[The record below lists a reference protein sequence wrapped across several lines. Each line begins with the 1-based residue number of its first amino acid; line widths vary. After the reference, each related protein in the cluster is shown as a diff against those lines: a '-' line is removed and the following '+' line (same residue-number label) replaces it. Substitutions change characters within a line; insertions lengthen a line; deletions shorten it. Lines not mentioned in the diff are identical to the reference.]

1 MPRIS
6 AFLALNVLGAGLLA
20 AAPAEANGR
29 FPAAGQIVV
38 DPGDPSHLLVRAT
51 YGFLTT
57 RDGGAN
63 WDWICEQSVGY
74 SGTLDPPV
82 AITADGSVLAG
93 VFDGL
98 SVTHGD
104 SCGWAFVGGELEKKY
119 FVDVST
125 ERETPAASVAF
136 SSNGLGNNE
145 FLTRL
150 WESPDNAV
158 TWTQAGVDLPAD
170 FLGLTVDVAP
180 SDPAR
185 VYASGLAAI
194 GAGMYVGALQ
204 RSMDRGQTWESF
216 TVPGSDAS
224 TGPYLA
230 AIDPVVPERVYL
242 RLDGEPGKLLVSEDG
257 GETWDEAFV
266 GQGRLKGFALSPDG
280 ATVLVG
286 GDKDGV
292 WRASSATLTFEK
304 VSEVAVD
311 CLAWAGA
318 NVYACASEFK
328 EGFTIGLSTDEGAT
342 FEPIH
347 HLPCLR
353 GPLACD
359 PASSVGTECPSQWP
373 VIAATL
379 DQASC
384 YGAGGAGGASSSSGD
399 MPPPGPTSTASGSGC
414 QATPAGGGMA
424 AALGLCFAA
433 LMLRTIR
440 RRRGL

>member
-1 MPRIS
+1 MLRLS
-6 AFLALNVLGAGLLA
+6 AFLAIAGLGASLFA

-38 DPGDPSHLLVRAT
+38 DPADPSHLLVRAT
-51 YGFLTT
+51 YGLLTT
-57 RDGGAN
+57 RDGGAS
-63 WDWICEQSVGY
+63 WDWICEQAVGY
-74 SGTLDPPV
+74 GDTLDPPV
-82 AITADGSVLAG
+82 AITADGSVIAG

-104 SCGWAFVGGELEKKY
+104 SCGWKLVGGELESK
-119 FVDVST
+119 FFIDVST

-136 SSNGLGNNE
+136 SSNGLGNNA
-145 FLTRL
+145 FQTRL

-158 TWTQAGVDLPAD
+158 TWTQAGADLPAD

-180 SDPAR
+180 SDPTR

-194 GAGMYVGALQ
+194 GGGEYVGALE
-204 RSMDRGQTWESF
+204 RSMDRGQTWERF
-216 TVPGSDAS
+216 PVPGSNAG
-224 TGPYLA
+224 TGPYIA
-230 AIDPVVPERVYL
+230 AIDPAMPDRVYL
-242 RLDGEPGKLLVSEDG
+242 RLDGEPGKLLVSEDA

-266 GQGRLKGFALSPDG
+266 GQGKLKGFALSPDG

-286 GDKDGV
+286 GIKDGV
-292 WRASSATLTFEK
+292 WRASATALTFEK
-304 VSEVAVD
+304 VSEVAVE

-318 NVYACASEFK
+318 GVYACASEFMD
-328 EGFTIGLSTDEGAT
+328 GFTIGLSTDEGAT

-353 GPLACD
+353 GPLECD
-359 PASSVGTECPSQWP
+359 PASEVGAVCPSQWP
-373 VIAATL
+373 VVAATL
-379 DQASC
+379 NQASC
-384 YGAGGAGGASSSSGD
+384 YGAGGAGGSSSGGGS
-399 MPPPGPTSTASGSGC
+399 PPPTSMASGGGC

-424 AALGLCFAA
+424 AAFGLCFAA